1 MAGEMLMSISQD
13 ERERARLRSRR
24 MYETDYLSNIATAED
39 RGRRE
44 GRREGERK
52 GRREG
57 EHDMRVEFA
66 KIMLLHGHTI
76 EQIMEYTDLSRKEIE
91 ALFLKS

>member
-1 MAGEMLMSISQD
+1 MAGELLMSISQD

-44 GRREGERK
+44 GRREGM
-52 GRREG
+52 REG
-57 EHDMRVEFA
+57 EHDKSVEIA
-66 KIMLLHGHTI
+66 KIMLLHGHPI
-76 EQIMEYTDLSRKEIE
+76 EQIMEYTGLSRKEIE
-91 ALFLKS
+91 ALFLKN